1 MALGLIGKKLGMTQ
15 VYTAAGELVPVTVIE
30 AGPCTVV
37 QTKTAVTD
45 GYAAVQ
51 LGYGEQKLQRVGK
64 AYAGHCGRAGKGVF
78 RVLREFRVEDG
89 GDVLAPGQEVGVGTV
104 FSKGDRIDVTGTSK
118 GRGYAGVV
126 KRHSFGG
133 FPASH
138 GTHEY
143 FRHGGSI
150 GNRSFPGRVFKGKRM
165 AGHYGAERVTT
176 QNLEIVDVRPEQNL
190 LLVRGA
196 IPGSRGGTVLLQPS
210 VKVQARSANRAGAQ
224 KA

>member
-15 VYTAAGELVPVTVIE
+15 VYTPAGELVPVTVIQ

-37 QTKTAVTD
+37 QAKTVPTD

-51 LGYGEQKLQRVGK
+51 VGFGERKPQRVSK
-64 AYAGHCGRAGKGVF
+64 AYREHCVKVGKGVF
-78 RVLREFRVEDG
+78 EVLREFRLEEG
-89 GDVLAPGQEVGVGTV
+89 AAALAPGDQLAVDAL
-104 FSKGDRIDVTGTSK
+104 FAQGDRVDVTGITK
-118 GRGYAGVV
+118 GRGYTGVV
-126 KRHSFGG
+126 KRHGFSG

-150 GNRSFPGRVFKGKRM
+150 GNRSFPGRVFKNKRM
-165 AGHYGAERVTT
+165 AGHSGSDRITT
-176 QNLEIVDVRPEQNL
+176 QNVEVIAVRPAEHL

-196 IPGSRGGTVLLQPS
+196 VAGARGGVVVVRPA
-210 VKVQARSANRAGAQ
+210 VKAKKQHG
-224 KA
+224 

>member
-1 MALGLIGKKLGMTQ
+1 MTVGLIGKKLGMTQ
-15 VYTAAGELVPVTVIE
+15 VYTPQGELVPVTVIQ

-37 QTKTAVTD
+37 QAKTVPSD

-51 LGYGEQKLQRVGK
+51 VGFGGKKPQRASK
-64 AYAGHCGRAGKGVF
+64 AVREHCVKAGKGVF
-78 RVLREFRVEDG
+78 QVLREFRLDG
-89 GDVLAPGQEVGVGTV
+89 DAAALNPGDELTVGALFKPGDTV
-104 FSKGDRIDVTGTSK
+104 DVTGITK

-126 KRHSFGG
+126 KRHGFGG

-150 GNRSFPGRVFKGKRM
+150 GNRSFPGRVFKNKRM
-165 AGHYGAERVTT
+165 AGQLGNDRVTT
-176 QNLEIVDVRPEQNL
+176 QNITVVAVRAEENL

-196 IPGSRGGTVLLQPS
+196 VPGARGGTIVIHPA
-210 VKVQARSANRAGAQ
+210 VKAKKKTHG
-224 KA
+224 

>member
-15 VYTAAGELVPVTVIE
+15 VYTPEGELVPVTVIQ

-37 QTKTAVTD
+37 QAKTVATD

-51 LGYGEQKLQRVGK
+51 IGFGDKKPQRATK
-64 AYAGHCGRAGKGVF
+64 AYRAHCVKVGKGVF
-78 RVLREFRVEDG
+78 QVLREFRLEDSAAA
-89 GDVLAPGQEVGVGTV
+89 LAPGDELAIDGLFKQ
-104 FSKGDRIDVTGTSK
+104 GDLIDVTGISK
-118 GRGYAGVV
+118 GRGYTGVV
-126 KRHSFGG
+126 KRHGFSG

-150 GNRSFPGRVFKGKRM
+150 GNRSYPGRVFKNKRM
-165 AGHYGAERVTT
+165 AGHYGTDRVTT
-176 QNLEIVDVRPEQNL
+176 QNIEVIAVRAAEHL

-196 IPGSRGGTVLLQPS
+196 VPGARGGVVVVHPA
-210 VKVQARSANRAGAQ
+210 VKAKTHG
-224 KA
+224 

>member
-15 VYTAAGELVPVTVIE
+15 VYTPDGELVPVTVIQ

-37 QTKTAVTD
+37 QAKTVATD

-51 LGYGEQKLQRVGK
+51 IGFGDKKPQRASK
-64 AYAGHCGRAGKGVF
+64 PYRAHCVKVGKGVF
-78 RVLREFRVEDG
+78 QVLREFRLEDSTAAPVP
-89 GDVLAPGQEVGVGTV
+89 GDALAVDAVFQPGDLV
-104 FSKGDRIDVTGTSK
+104 DVTGVTK
-118 GRGYAGVV
+118 GRGYTGVV
-126 KRHSFGG
+126 KRHGFGG

-150 GNRSFPGRVFKGKRM
+150 GNRSFPGRVFKNKRM
-165 AGHYGAERVTT
+165 AGHYGTDRITT
-176 QNLEIVDVRPEQNL
+176 QNIEIIAVRPAEHL

-196 IPGSRGGTVLLQPS
+196 VPGARGGVVVVRPA
-210 VKVQARSANRAGAQ
+210 VKAKTHG
-224 KA
+224 